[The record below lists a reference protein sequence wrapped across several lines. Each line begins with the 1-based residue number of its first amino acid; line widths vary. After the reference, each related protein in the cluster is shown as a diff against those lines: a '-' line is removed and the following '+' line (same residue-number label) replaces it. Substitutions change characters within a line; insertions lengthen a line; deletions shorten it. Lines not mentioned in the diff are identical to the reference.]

1 VWRSVSMMPSAPTRN
16 VTPASNRLIVARA
29 VLTALAAM
37 LLLSACLLT
46 RLYAFKQQFCDYKAN
61 FTFSTDEEFR
71 VNLLQP
77 ILLDSDVIWLAGAE
91 PSKQQQDE
99 QSGQM
104 QWIVDKVLPAQS
116 TVDPEFDQLSV
127 HMDFQ
132 ADGDKYLLHQVRM
145 DQRFAYVVSPDLMDR
160 HADNVCNS
168 SWLVFGRSGEI
179 DLADADLS
187 GQPSRQEVID
197 YLGQPTDDMRDD
209 VEQSLGLLF
218 EYRLRGSTR
227 QQPQYSFEFWHD
239 AQSGELLR
247 STANSI
253 RFSSTTDFVQKKM
266 WVKIR

>member
-1 VWRSVSMMPSAPTRN
+1 
-16 VTPASNRLIVARA
+16 SNRLIVTRA
-29 VLTALAAM
+29 VLTALVATV
-37 LLLSACLLT
+37 LLSACLLT
-46 RLYAFKQQFCDYKAN
+46 RLYAFKQQFCDYQDN
-61 FTFSTDEEFR
+61 FSFSTDDEFR
-71 VNLLQP
+71 VNLLHP
-77 ILLDSDVIWLAGAE
+77 ILLDSDVIWLAGAQ

-116 TVDPEFDQLSV
+116 VPDPEFDELSIE
-127 HMDFQ
+127 MDFQ
-132 ADGDKYLLHQVRM
+132 VEDEKYKLHQVRM
-145 DQRFAYVVSPDLMDR
+145 DQRFAYVVSPDLMER

-187 GQPSRQEVID
+187 GQPGRQEIMD
-197 YLGQPTDDMRDD
+197 YLGQPTTSIRDD
-209 VEQSLGLLF
+209 AEQSLGMRF
-218 EYRLRGSTR
+218 EYRLRGSKR
-227 QQPQYSFEFWHD
+227 AQPQYSFEFWHD

-253 RFSSTTDFVQKKM
+253 RFSSTTDFVQKKL

>member
-1 VWRSVSMMPSAPTRN
+1 MMPSAPIRN
-16 VTPASNRLIVARA
+16 ATQASNRLIVTRA
-29 VLTALAAM
+29 VLTALVATV
-37 LLLSACLLT
+37 LLSACLLT
-46 RLYAFKQQFCDYKAN
+46 RLYAFKQQFCDYQDN
-61 FTFSTDEEFR
+61 FSFTTDGEFR
-71 VNLLQP
+71 VNLLHP

-91 PSKQQQDE
+91 PSSRQQDE

-116 TVDPEFDQLSV
+116 VPDPEFDQLFIE
-127 HMDFQ
+127 MDFQ
-132 ADGDKYLLHQVRM
+132 AEDDKYLLQQVRM
-145 DQRFAYVVSPDLMDR
+145 DQRFAYVVSPDLMER
-160 HADNVCNS
+160 HAGNVCNS

-187 GQPSRQEVID
+187 GQPDRQEIID
-197 YLGQPTDDMRDD
+197 YLGQPTVTMSDDQ
-209 VEQSLGLLF
+209 ELSLGMRF

-253 RFSSTTDFVQKKM
+253 RFSSTTDFVKKKL